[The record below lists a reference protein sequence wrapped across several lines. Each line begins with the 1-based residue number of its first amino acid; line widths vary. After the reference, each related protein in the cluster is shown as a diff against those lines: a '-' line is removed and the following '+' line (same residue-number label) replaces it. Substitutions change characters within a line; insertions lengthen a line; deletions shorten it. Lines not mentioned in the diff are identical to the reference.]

1 MPLFLVR
8 HTLKKKGLPL
18 LNLVGAK
25 TISDKLS
32 DISADNQSISYRY
45 RFIDDHSAV
54 QGITTNSTGSES
66 SLLFNPIYAYIDSLV
81 PYMWLPLDTCIAFGK
96 AFNLT
101 WNSTLQLYLVDDSL
115 HQ

>member
-45 RFIDDHSAV
+45 RFIDDHSGSMSKLAAV
-54 QGITTNSTGSES
+54 FGNQGKRKEAEQ
-66 SLLFNPIYAYIDSLV
+66 IYRQTLELNETEKV
-81 PYMWLPLDTCIAFGK
+81 PSKEHLDTLSSKYDITFVSVM
-96 AFNLT
+96 L
-101 WNSTLQLYLVDDSL
+101 LD
-115 HQ
+115 